1 MAAGALV
8 VTDLPIA
15 VRRFKSDDVE
25 AMLRFA
31 RALPEHDLLFLSRD
45 LKHRRVIEAWQ
56 QAVEDGFI
64 DSFIAEDGDAIVGT
78 SALVRDPLGWSTH
91 VGEIRLLVSPQLR
104 GQGVGRRLL
113 EETFKVAL
121 QRELKKLTAQMTPDQ
136 RAAIQLFEENGFR
149 GEALL
154 RDHVMDRQGGVH
166 DLAIL
171 SLDVAR
177 LAAQHAA
184 FGLREEQA
192 GG

>member
-1 MAAGALV
+1 M
-8 VTDLPIA
+8 TDLPVVI
-15 VRRFKSDDVE
+15 RRFKPDDLD

-45 LKHRRVIEAWQ
+45 LKHRKVIEAWQ
-56 QAVEDGFI
+56 EAVEDGFI
-64 DSFIAEDGDAIVGT
+64 DSFLAEDGDAIVGT

-113 EETFKVAL
+113 EETFKLAV
-121 QRELKKLTAQMTPDQ
+121 QRDLKKLTAQMTPDQ
-136 RAAIQLFEENGFR
+136 RGAIQLFEESGFR

-154 RDHVMDRQGGVH
+154 KDHVMDRQGQLH

-171 SLDVAR
+171 SLDMAR
-177 LAAQHAA
+177 LAAQHHA
-184 FGLREEQA
+184 FGLA
-192 GG
+192 DG